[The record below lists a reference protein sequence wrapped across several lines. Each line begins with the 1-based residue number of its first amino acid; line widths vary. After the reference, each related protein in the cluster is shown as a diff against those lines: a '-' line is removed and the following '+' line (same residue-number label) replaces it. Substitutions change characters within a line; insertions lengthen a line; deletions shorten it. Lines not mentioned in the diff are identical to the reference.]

1 METDDQD
8 IAHQGRRVGLGSVI
22 VGTLV
27 ALGIAALLGA
37 VGLAIVVS
45 TVGLEDR
52 DPLIAMAA
60 AIAAIAAFAA
70 GRFAAIDS
78 RSLTRRDG
86 ALVGFV
92 TWAMLSGIIGV
103 TSVAIG
109 TWAWAKGWFDAA
121 AAATRADA
129 PTLLWGAVLMLV
141 LLLGAAIL
149 GGVRGARSEAK
160 AIGLLAVYSPD
171 RVDDVEDV
179 DAFERRYLADT

>member
-1 METDDQD
+1 
-8 IAHQGRRVGLGSVI
+8 LGSVI

-27 ALGIAALLGA
+27 ALGIAAFLGG
-37 VGLAIVVS
+37 VGLAIIVS
-45 TVGLEDR
+45 TVGLEGR
-52 DPLIAMAA
+52 DPLIALGVG
-60 AIAAIAAFAA
+60 IAAIAAFAA

-92 TWAMLSGIIGV
+92 TWAMLSGLVGV

-109 TWAWAKGWFDAA
+109 TWAWANGWFDVA

-129 PTLLWGAVLMLV
+129 PTVLWGAVLMLA
-141 LLLGAAIL
+141 LMLGAAIL

-160 AIGLLAVYSPD
+160 AIGLLGVYSPD
-171 RVDDVEDV
+171 RIDDVEDV
-179 DAFERRYLADT
+179 NAFERRYLADT